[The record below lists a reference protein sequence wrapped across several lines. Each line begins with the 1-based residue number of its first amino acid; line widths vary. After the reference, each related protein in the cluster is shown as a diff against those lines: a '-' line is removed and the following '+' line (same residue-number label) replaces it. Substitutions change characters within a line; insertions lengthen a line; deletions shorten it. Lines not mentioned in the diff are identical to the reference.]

1 MRRIFHKLLSP
12 EEALKIIEERV
23 ESMKK
28 PEPEVVKLS
37 DAFGRILAEDVYA
50 RVDSPPFDRAVVDG
64 YAVKAEDVYRAD
76 EANPVELRL
85 ILSLIHI

>member
-12 EEALKIIEERV
+12 KEALKIIEERA

-37 DAFGRILAEDVYA
+37 DALGRILAEDI
-50 RVDSPPFDRAVVDG
+50 R
-64 YAVKAEDVYRAD
+64 
-76 EANPVELRL
+76 
-85 ILSLIHI
+85 